1 MIPSHWQTLQPHLDA
16 VLDAPSSA
24 RATLLEQLRAQDPA
38 LAAELQVLLQAHAE
52 GEHASFLERPA
63 AGSVFST
70 PLAGQRLGA
79 WRLLQLIGEGGMGS
93 VWLAERDDGRFRG
106 QAAVKLLNL
115 SLASSHAAERFQ
127 REGQILARLAHPHI
141 GRLLDAGITSQGQPY
156 LVLEHVQGLPIDRYA
171 SEHGLDLRARLQLM
185 IALLDAV
192 AHAHRH
198 LIVHRD
204 LKPANVLVSE
214 DGQVKLLDFGIAKLL
229 DADPDETLPT
239 QRAEAR
245 LTPGYAAPE
254 QLQDSGVTTATDV
267 YALGL
272 LLQLLLTGRHPYLM
286 PGMGLAALL
295 RAALEAPL
303 PKPSAQ
309 LAEGWLPGYSRAKL
323 SRALR
328 GDLDNIISKALQRDP
343 ARRYAAAADM
353 ADDLRRHLAHRPV
366 RARAPSLAYV
376 LGRGLQRHRLPLALL
391 ALGLAGSSVAGLQA
405 WRQQQAARLSTE
417 RAQAVDG
424 LLQSLF
430 AGMAPENA
438 ANRQFSARELL
449 DRGQAYLATEAA
461 LDPGTRRSV
470 VRRMAQLY
478 QDIGALEP
486 ALSNWQ
492 AALKSAEAAGEPA
505 AQAELLW
512 RLADAQIKGE
522 RPDDAARTLA
532 RLAGPLAQARPDLP
546 GRALL
551 LQAEMA
557 MNSGR
562 LPEAQADFAR
572 AEQLLRQAGVTE
584 AEWLAWAA
592 QGQGTTARMNGQ
604 MQAARE
610 HLMRAVQLNL
620 QRGSAGTVE
629 RLNAEMQ
636 LGTLD
641 AWAGRFADGAD
652 QLARSHAEMLQRLGP
667 DHSLTV
673 STVSE
678 LAYATL
684 RLGRF
689 EQTQQ
694 WIERLRGGGGGGG
707 GGPGDAWRTPHAE
720 LLAARVL
727 IYQGRSAQAVP
738 ELRRLLAGAEQREGH
753 SSRTEQIRRFLGEA
767 LLRSGQPAWLAEATA
782 VLQTTL
788 EQQIA
793 LTSAKHSST
802 AATRVLLGC
811 ARARAGQL
819 AQARALWAE
828 AEPLLAGS
836 LGAEHPFTQVARAY
850 LAQAEGRA
858 ISPADRDAL
867 RLQIGSQADA
877 PRWLDWLARPA
888 SSHSPLPWAELPV
901 VL

>member
-1 MIPSHWQTLQPHLDA
+1 MIPAHWQTLQPHLDA
-16 VLDAPSSA
+16 ALDAPPTEREA
-24 RATLLEQLRAQDPA
+24 LIAQLRAQDPA
-38 LAAELQVLLQAHAE
+38 LAAELEVLLQAHAE
-52 GEHASFLERPA
+52 GEQACFLERPA
-63 AGSVFST
+63 TGEVFST

-79 WRLLQLIGEGGMGS
+79 WRLLRLIGEGGMGS

-127 REGQILARLAHPHI
+127 REGQILARLAHPNI
-141 GRLLDAGITSQGQPY
+141 ARLLDAGVTTSGQPY
-156 LVLEHVQGLPIDRYA
+156 LVLEHVQGLPLDRYA
-171 SEHGLDLRARLQLM
+171 SEHRLGLTARLQLM
-185 IALLDAV
+185 IELLDAV

-214 DGQVKLLDFGIAKLL
+214 GGQVKLLDFGIAKLL
-229 DADPDETLPT
+229 DADAGDALPT
-239 QRAEAR
+239 QRADAR

-254 QLQDSGVTTATDV
+254 QLQDGSVTTATDV

-272 LLQLLLTGRHPYLM
+272 LLQVLLTGRHPYLT
-286 PGMGLAALL
+286 PGLGLAALL

-303 PKPSAQ
+303 PKASTH
-309 LAEGWLPGYSRAKL
+309 LADGWLPGYSQAKL
-323 SRALR
+323 CRALR

-343 ARRYAAAADM
+343 ARRYASAAEL

-376 LGRGLQRHRLPLALL
+376 LGRGLQRHRLPLALV
-391 ALGLAGSSVAGLQA
+391 ALGLVGSGAAGLQA

-449 DRGQAYLATEAA
+449 DRGQAYLATDAA

-486 ALSNWQ
+486 ALANWQ
-492 AALKSAEAAGEPA
+492 AELKSAEAAGEPA
-505 AQAELLW
+505 AQAEVLW
-512 RLADAQIKGE
+512 RLADAQIKAE
-522 RPDDAARTLA
+522 RPDDATRTLA
-532 RLAGPLAQARPDLP
+532 RLTGPLAQARPDLP

-551 LQAEMA
+551 LQAELA
-557 MNSGR
+557 MNGGR
-562 LPEAQADFAR
+562 VPEAQAAYAH
-572 AEQLLRQAGVTE
+572 AEQLLRQAGVTDP
-584 AEWLAWAA
+584 EWLAWAA
-592 QGQGTTARMNGQ
+592 QGQGMTARMNGQ

-610 HLMRAVQLNL
+610 HLVRAVQLNQ
-620 QRGSAGTVE
+620 QRGAAGTVE

-641 AWAGRFADGAD
+641 AWAGRFADGAA
-652 QLARSHAEMLQRLGP
+652 QLTRSHAEMLQRLGP
-667 DHSLTV
+667 DHSMTV

-694 WIERLRGGGGGGG
+694 WIGQLRGGI
-707 GGPGDAWRTPHAE
+707 GPGDAWRTPHAE
-720 LLAARVL
+720 LLASRVL
-727 IYQGRSAQAVP
+727 IYQGRSGQAVP
-738 ELRRLLAGAEQREGH
+738 ELRRLLAAMEQREGH
-753 SSRTEQIRRFLGEA
+753 TTSRTEQLRRFMGEA
-767 LLRSGQPAWLAEATA
+767 LLRSNQAAQLAEATT

-788 EQQIA
+788 ERQIA
-793 LTSAKHSST
+793 LTAANHSST

-819 AQARALWAE
+819 DQARALWAE
-828 AEPLLAGS
+828 AEPLLAQS
-836 LGAEHPFTQVARAY
+836 LGAAHPFTQVARAY
-850 LAQAEGRA
+850 LALADGRA
-858 ISPADRDAL
+858 LPAADRDAL
-867 RLQIGSQADA
+867 RQQVGSQADA
-877 PRWLDWLARPA
+877 ARWLDWLAQPP
-888 SSHSPLPWAELPV
+888 SPLPWAELPV